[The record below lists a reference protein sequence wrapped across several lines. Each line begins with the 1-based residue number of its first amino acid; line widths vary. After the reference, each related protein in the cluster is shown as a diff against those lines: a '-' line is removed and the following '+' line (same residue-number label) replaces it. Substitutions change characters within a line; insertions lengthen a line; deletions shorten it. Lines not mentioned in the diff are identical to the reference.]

1 MNNLLKLPCA
11 WVLSKVPKDSPHF
24 CKLLIINYPE
34 RGRLAV
40 GWKMTR
46 QNPNFPPHPAFIPLP
61 FRFPLF
67 FRRDVVSRAIG
78 NLLKI
83 LVPSEVQVDAAR
95 YKDNLLCFRKYCK
108 SINCVDITEV
118 GLFPVLQNYPLV
130 KNYPLAPVFLT
141 DVLSM
146 VLTARYFQGRN
157 VLRRY
162 GL

>member
-34 RGRLAV
+34 RGQLAV

-83 LVPSEVQVDAAR
+83 LVPSEVHVDAAR
-95 YKDNLLCFRKYCK
+95 NKDDLSHPHKTLQHYQLHR
-108 SINCVDITEV
+108 CVMI
-118 GLFPVLQNYPLV
+118 GLFPILQNYPLV